1 MNVVCG
7 TCLLVL
13 SLVTFTVCQCSN
25 ITELQVID
33 VINDLQNRNVSQN
46 NITLKHWHINCLAAA
61 STHDEYSWVT
71 FVAYY
76 AKNSLLEMA
85 QIVIPCSNNH
95 WNVSSGFGNITTI
108 SNDTYNQLI
117 AKPTRTD
124 CYKCSLS
131 SINLTDAFGH
141 CIGMLIFVNGLATSS
156 EQNKFDPFL

>member
-13 SLVTFTVCQCSN
+13 SLVTFADCQCSN

-33 VINDLQNRNVSQN
+33 VINDLQNRKFSQN

-61 STHDEYSWVT
+61 STRNKYSWVT

-76 AKNSLLEMA
+76 TKNSLLLQMV
-85 QIVIPCSNNH
+85 QIEVPCSNNH
-95 WNVSSGFGNITTI
+95 WNASSGFGNITTI
-108 SNDTYNQLI
+108 SNSTYNQLI

-124 CYKCSLS
+124 CYQCSLS

-141 CIGMLIFVNGLATSS
+141 CVGMPILWM
-156 EQNKFDPFL
+156 D